1 MEIKMMKKYSWDM
14 LRAVLLIMAATLA
27 QPALSAE
34 EAAPSSSDMEILR
47 DKIYADKKFIVSENM
62 DLTEAEAKAFWPVYE
77 AYQEDLHKINERM
90 ARLIND
96 YALAYNKGAILDK
109 TAKQLIDEAIEV
121 ELDEAKLKKSYLPK
135 LSKVLPGVKVA
146 RYLQIENKIRSII
159 RYDLASAIPL
169 AY

>member
-1 MEIKMMKKYSWDM
+1 MIKNYPWDM
-14 LRAVLLIMAATLA
+14 LRAALLILAATLA

-34 EAAPSSSDMEILR
+34 GTSPSPSEMEILR
-47 DKIYADKKFIVSENM
+47 DKIYADKKLIVSNNLN
-62 DLTEAEAKAFWPVYE
+62 LTEAEAKAFWPIYGT
-77 AYQEDLHKINERM
+77 YQDDLHKINDRM
-90 ARLIND
+90 AKLIND
-96 YALAYNKGAILDK
+96 YAVAYNKGAISDK
-109 TAKQLIDEAIEV
+109 AAQQLIDEAIEI
-121 ELDEAKLKKSYLPK
+121 EMDEAKLKKSYLPK